1 MSDADDFMTRYLNN
15 ITSQYESSRFKPEY
29 EPAEPETT
37 KVTCRD
43 GVELTVDIFRPAT
56 PGPYPTIVV
65 RCPYPQQVELWKLHG
80 EHLNRRGYAMV
91 CEWCRGTYTSG
102 GTWEPNVNER
112 NDGADLLAWCE
123 HQDWIDVIGLWGT
136 SYLSLSCWT
145 MTCTSKARLVW
156 TCTSHPALRT
166 PPSRP
171 SSCAWT
177 RTAPRAT
184 TELPSPRSG
193 WIRRTPRR
201 TSRAKSAA

>member
-1 MSDADDFMTRYLNN
+1 MTRGGEALL
-15 ITSQYESSRFKPEY
+15 TTMTRSAHASSRN
-29 EPAEPETT
+29 
-37 KVTCRD
+37 
-43 GVELTVDIFRPAT
+43 
-56 PGPYPTIVV
+56 PG
-65 RCPYPQQVELWKLHG
+65 G
-80 EHLNRRGYAMV
+80 AM
-91 CEWCRGTYTSG
+91 TSSRSN
-102 GTWEPNVNER
+102 PSR
-112 NDGADLLAWCE
+112 
-123 HQDWIDVIGLWGT
+123 
-136 SYLSLSCWT
+136 WT

-201 TSRAKSAA
+201 TSRRNPPREHRHVGHLLDGARRVAHPLRYLIFHFPAQYSVHTNHAGLWSEQTGTQVAHQTIHMGRRHAVRHRAAGAWLRYGFDND